1 MYKPPEGEDYVKLNE
16 ALDDLYDKLNKLKG
30 TKCSNGSRKRKTS
43 SNV

>member
-16 ALDDLYDKLNKLKG
+16 ALDALYDKLNKLEGSKS
-30 TKCSNGSRKRKTS
+30 SNGSRKRKTS